1 MTRDENRDILTDT
14 AEPLEEQAAAGPTG
28 AAETEDIFVSEEE
41 VQRIMA
47 QYDKE
52 SNTRFF
58 SGAREKIV
66 HGLCIAFTLYVIA
79 FNTVLLMP
87 QQMRRASFVGF
98 IIIFAIMLY
107 PACERDKKAN
117 FIPWYDWII
126 ALAGGASFFY
136 YVANYK
142 EIVAQVGVY
151 TVPNM
156 VVAVIG
162 ILVLFECC
170 RRVVGVPL
178 MIVVAVFLCYA
189 YFGKYLGGDFGH
201 AGYTLKRLITFMFYT
216 TEGVIGTP
224 ISVCASFIFIFIL
237 FGAFLEKTGIGQF
250 FIDIANAVAGK
261 AVGGPAKVAVI
272 ASALEGTVSGSSV
285 ANTVGSG
292 SFTIPM
298 MKKLGYKPE
307 FAAAVEATASTG
319 GQIMPPI
326 MGAAAFLMA
335 EITQIPYSR
344 IILAAAIPAT
354 LYFTTVLLQVHFE
367 AKKLRLKGLP
377 EDEIPKAGKLLKE
390 KGHLFLAIV
399 AIVVFLSIGYTP
411 GRSALMACAVA
422 IVVSCFRKDTR
433 ITVKEFFNA
442 LANGTRNSVGVAVA
456 CAMAGMIVGV
466 VTLTGLGMTFAS
478 ALQSLSGGVTI
489 LALFFC
495 MIASIVLG
503 MGVPTTANYVIMAT
517 VTAPIVIQLGIPI
530 LAAHM
535 FVFYFGIVADITP
548 PVALAA
554 YAGSAIA
561 RSDPLKTGV
570 TATRLAIAA
579 FLVPYIF
586 ALNPDMLFGGTAEVT
601 VHFASIILIII
612 SALLGATLIAAGVTG
627 CFIATMGPLWRILAC
642 AGGLLLVI
650 PGWKTDLMGFVVFIA
665 LLLYQGRKYGV
676 YNPFKGEN
684 PSKVKA

>member
-1 MTRDENRDILTDT
+1 MTTDENQGILEEAA
-14 AEPLEEQAAAGPTG
+14 AEPVAGGP
-28 AAETEDIFVSEEE
+28 ASPAENDNIFVSEEE

-58 SGAREKIV
+58 VGRREQII
-66 HGLCIAFTLYVIA
+66 HWLCIAFTLYVVAI
-79 FNTVLLMP
+79 NTVLLMP

-98 IIIFAIMLY
+98 IIIFAIILY
-107 PACERDKKAN
+107 PACARDKKTN
-117 FIPWYDWII
+117 YIPWYDWLI
-126 ALAGGASFFY
+126 ALLGGSSFFY
-136 YVANYK
+136 YVVNYRD
-142 EIVAQVGVY
+142 IVAQVGVY
-151 TVPNM
+151 TTLN
-156 VVAVIG
+156 VVIAVVG
-162 ILVLFECC
+162 ILALFECC
-170 RRVVGVPL
+170 RRVVGIPL

-201 AGYTLKRLITFMFYT
+201 AGYTVKRLITFMFYT

-224 ISVCASFIFIFIL
+224 IAVCASFIFIFIL

-250 FIDIANAVAGK
+250 FIDIANALAGK

-335 EITQIPYSR
+335 EMTQIPYSR
-344 IILAAAIPAT
+344 IILAAAIPAI

-367 AKKLRLKGLP
+367 AKKQRLKGLP

-390 KGHLFLAIV
+390 KGHLFMAII

-411 GRSALMACAVA
+411 GRSALMACLVA
-422 IVVSCFRKDTR
+422 IGVSCFRKDTR
-433 ITVKEFFNA
+433 ITVKDFFNA

-456 CAMAGMIVGV
+456 CGMAGMIVGV

-478 ALQSLSGGVTI
+478 ALQSLSGGVT
-489 LALFFC
+489 LFALFFC
-495 MIASIVLG
+495 MIASIILG

-530 LAAHM
+530 VAAHM

-554 YAGSAIA
+554 YASSAIA
-561 RSDPLKTGV
+561 RSDPLKTGI

-586 ALNPDMLFGGTAEVT
+586 ALNPDMLFGGTAEVS
-601 VHFASIILIII
+601 VHFVNVIFIVI
-612 SALLGATLIAAGVTG
+612 SALLGSTLIAAGVTG
-627 CFIATMGPLWRILAC
+627 CFIASITPVWRIVAFI
-642 AGGLLLVI
+642 GGLLLVI
-650 PGWKTDLMGFVVFIA
+650 PGWKTDLIGLVVLVV
-665 LLLYQGRKYGV
+665 LLLYQGSKYGT
-676 YNPFKGEN
+676 YNPFRGEN
-684 PSKVKA
+684 PAT